1 MTVNTYLVKGKIPFQ
16 LMLSADYSNYKSYNT
31 KTISIEFP
39 FDILSEEEN
48 EEYLKYMLELIKI

>member
-1 MTVNTYLVKGKIPFQ
+1 
-16 LMLSADYSNYKSYNT
+16 MLSADYSNYKSYNT
-31 KTISIEFP
+31 KSISIEFP